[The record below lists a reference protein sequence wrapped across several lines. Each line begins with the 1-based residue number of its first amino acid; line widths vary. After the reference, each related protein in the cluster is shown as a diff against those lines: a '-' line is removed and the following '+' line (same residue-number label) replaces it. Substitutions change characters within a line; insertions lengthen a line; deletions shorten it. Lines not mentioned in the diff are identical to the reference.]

1 LSPERLF
8 GIEQARW
15 VWQHLPMNPQ
25 DDPEARIRDLER
37 PLADRAQTSELGTQP
52 YTVAGAYPQPTY
64 DAPYPAAPQ
73 PYSKGP
79 SHTGVVAL
87 VVVVLGLLVV
97 GAGVAIYFAK
107 GGPRDGAVTAG
118 RPTIAGGGGALDET
132 AQAPVTEEPPIVILP
147 GGPSGAGEAVA
158 QAPPGGQFSVSGV
171 EGDKR
176 IACNDSLISVSGVSN
191 TVTITGHCVS
201 VTVSGVSNEV
211 VVESADRISASG
223 FENRVTFQTGDPQI
237 DSFGDNIV
245 ERG

>member
-1 LSPERLF
+1 MWE
-8 GIEQARW
+8 
-15 VWQHLPMNPQ
+15 HLRMNPQ

-52 YTVAGAYPQPTY
+52 YTVAGAYPQPVY
-64 DAPYPAAPQ
+64 DTPYQAAPQ
-73 PYSKGP
+73 PYSKTT
-79 SHTGVVAL
+79 SHTGVIVL
-87 VVVVLGLLVV
+87 VVVVLLLLVF

-107 GGPRDGAVTAG
+107 AGPGDGAVTAG

-132 AQAPVTEEPPIVILP
+132 PEAPATGELPIVILP
-147 GGPSGAGEAVA
+147 GGPSGGGEAIA

-176 IACNDSLISVSGVSN
+176 VACNDSLISVSGVSN

-237 DSFGDNIV
+237 DSFGDNVV